1 MKTTCF
7 ETGFSDP
14 DNIAKY
20 CAIIA
25 IAAPL
30 VSWAGLFLLL
40 PLGNESLLWGAYILY
55 VAHATLTI
63 LFGLAVFYCG
73 IVPENPAMSKVLAG
87 LGGLSALFLLA
98 FISTMALVAERAK
111 EYKQRSCSGNLTQL
125 GMVTKMYA
133 NESDQ
138 SQLPRLSARSGELS
152 MEMSEIYPKYL
163 GYLDTLK
170 CPRIDD
176 GWLEH
181 EYDMEHFHVLSDQS
195 YFYLGYLIDSPVT
208 LRAFQEAYTRTVAE
222 GGNFE
227 KDLPVPPGK
236 GTWGGEV
243 ILRLSDLPLSEFLQ
257 AAPST
262 PSGEDALLF
271 QSKIPIMIERPEYH
285 PRSATTATVTVL
297 YLDGHVEHLTYP
309 GEWPADEETM
319 ATLYAMDALGP
330 RVPAGTFKPRK
341 APPVPLYFL
350 AGLAL
355 GAVLFGAWTRAHY
368 RGTWVLSAYAAIAL
382 LIGFFVYLSP
392 QPDLS
397 KLPVAAPDG
406 TITQHR
412 VAVTSKR
419 GSQSPYAPLSVFD
432 PEILRELQF

>member
-1 MKTTCF
+1 MSF
-7 ETGFSDP
+7 DP
-14 DNIAKY
+14 DNNAKY

-40 PLGNESLLWGAYILY
+40 PLGNESLLWGAYIFY

-63 LFGLAVFYCG
+63 LFGLAVFSCG
-73 IVPENPAMSKVLAG
+73 IVPENPVMSKVLAG
-87 LGGLSALFLLA
+87 LGGLSALLLLA
-98 FISTMALVAERAK
+98 LISTMALVAERAM
-111 EYKQRSCSGNLTQL
+111 EYKQRSCSGNLRQL
-125 GMVTKMYA
+125 GMVTKMCA

-138 SQLPRLSARSGELS
+138 SQLPRLSARPGELS

-163 GYLDTLK
+163 SYLDTLK

-181 EYDMEHFHVLSDQS
+181 EYDMDHFHVLSDQS
-195 YFYLGYLIDSPVT
+195 YFYLGYLIDSPDT
-208 LRAFQEAYTRTVAE
+208 LRAFQEAYTRTVVE

-236 GTWGGEV
+236 GTWGGEA
-243 ILRLSDLPLSEFLQ
+243 IFRLSDLPLSEFLQ
-257 AAPST
+257 VAPDMPT
-262 PSGEDALLF
+262 EDMFF
-271 QSKIPIMIERPEYH
+271 QSEIPIMIERPENH
-285 PRSATTATVTVL
+285 PRTAATATVSVL
-297 YLDGHVEHLTYP
+297 YLDGHVEQLAYP
-309 GEWPADEETM
+309 GEWPADAETM
-319 ATLYAMDALGP
+319 AMLYAMDALGP
-330 RVPAGTFKPRK
+330 HVPAGTFKPRK

-355 GAVLFGAWTRAHY
+355 GAVLFVAWTRAHY
-368 RGTWVLSAYAAIAL
+368 RGAWVLSAYAAITL

-397 KLPVAAPDG
+397 KLPIAAPDG
-406 TITQHR
+406 TITQQR
-412 VAVTSKR
+412 VAVTSK
-419 GSQSPYAPLSVFD
+419 S
-432 PEILRELQF
+432 